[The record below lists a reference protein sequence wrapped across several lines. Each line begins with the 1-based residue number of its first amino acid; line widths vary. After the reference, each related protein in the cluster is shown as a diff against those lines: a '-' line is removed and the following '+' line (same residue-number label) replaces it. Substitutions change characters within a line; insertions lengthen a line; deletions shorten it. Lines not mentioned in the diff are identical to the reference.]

1 MKAMNLYTHLTIDER
16 EQLFLLHYQGNSI
29 RMIAKVLKRNPSTIS
44 RELARNTEKE
54 SYSPSIAQSKYTKR
68 KSNCGRKLLLENT
81 QLKTL
86 IKKLFLNEQ
95 WSPEQIA
102 ARLKLEKSTHTIS
115 FNTIYRAIY
124 RGDFNEKNL
133 SHGHRGAI
141 RKLRHKGKTRHTK
154 THIEKRGKISV
165 THTIHERPVEATN
178 RSVLGHWEADTVAG
192 KTGKAC
198 LVTLTDRK
206 SRYLMSEKINKK
218 ISVHVRD
225 SIIDLLSA
233 VPKNKRKSITP
244 DRGKEFSKHREVT
257 EQLDSIPFY
266 FADPHAPWQRGTNEN
281 TNGLLREYFP
291 KAEDLTA
298 CSIQYIDT
306 CIEKLNKRPRK
317 CLGWK
322 TPYELF
328 FNKVLRLI

>member
-1 MKAMNLYTHLTIDER
+1 MSLYTHLTTDER
-16 EQLFLLHYQGNSI
+16 EQIFLLSSQGNSI
-29 RMIAKVLKRNPSTIS
+29 RIIAKHLKRSPSTIS
-44 RELARNTEKE
+44 RELTRNQENQT
-54 SYSPSIAQSKYTKR
+54 YSPSIAQSKYTKR
-68 KSNCGRKLLLENT
+68 KSNCGRKGLLKNPE
-81 QLKTL
+81 LKAL
-86 IKKLFLNEQ
+86 VKKLFLHEQ

-102 ARLKLEKSTHTIS
+102 ARLKLEKSAYTIS

-124 RGDFNEKNL
+124 RGDLNEANL

-154 THIEKRGKISV
+154 NHIEKRGKISV
-165 THTIHERPVEATN
+165 THTIHERPAEANN
-178 RSVLGHWEADTVAG
+178 RSTIGHWEADTVAG

-206 SRYLMSEKINKK
+206 TRYLLMEKIEKK
-218 ISVHVRD
+218 MSVHVRD
-225 SIIDLLSA
+225 SIIQLLA
-233 VPKNKRKSITP
+233 ALPKSKRKSMTP
-244 DRGKEFSKHREVT
+244 DRGKEFSKHQEVT
-257 EQLDSIPFY
+257 QQLDNMPFY

-291 KAEDLTA
+291 KTEDLTV
-298 CSIQYIDT
+298 CSTDYITT

-328 FNKVLRLI
+328 FGKALRLI

>member
-1 MKAMNLYTHLTIDER
+1 MSLYTHLTISER
-16 EQLFLLHYQGNSI
+16 EQIFLLHNQGESI
-29 RMIAKVLKRNPSTIS
+29 REIAIALKRSPSTIS

-54 SYSPSIAQSKYTKR
+54 GYSPTVAQTKYTTR
-68 KSNCGRKLLLENT
+68 KSSCGRKLLLDNP
-81 QLKTL
+81 QLKAL
-86 IKKLFLNEQ
+86 VKKLFLNEQ

-102 ARLKLEKSTHTIS
+102 ARLKIEESSYIIS

-154 THIEKRGKISV
+154 KHIEKRGKISI
-165 THTIHERPVEATN
+165 THTIHERPNEANN
-178 RSVLGHWEADTVAG
+178 RSVVGHWEADTVAG

-206 SRYLMSEKINKK
+206 SRYLMAEKIEKK
-218 ISVHVRD
+218 QAGFVRD
-225 SIIDLLSA
+225 SMIELLSS
-233 VPKNKRKSITP
+233 VSKNKRKSITP

-257 EQLDSIPFY
+257 NQLASIPFY

-291 KAEDLTA
+291 KTEDMSS
-298 CSIQYIDT
+298 CSKQYVDA

-328 FNKVLRLI
+328 FGKVLRLI

>member
-1 MKAMNLYTHLTIDER
+1 MSLYTHLTIDER
-16 EQLFLLHYQGNSI
+16 EQIFLLFHQGQSI
-29 RMIAKVLKRNPSTIS
+29 RVIAKLLERSPSTIS
-44 RELARNTEKE
+44 RELARNHENQN
-54 SYSPSIAQSKYTKR
+54 YSPSVAQSKYTKR
-68 KSNCGRKLLLENT
+68 KSNCGRNLLLKNPE
-81 QLKTL
+81 LKAL
-86 IKKLFLNEQ
+86 VKKLFLNEQ

-102 ARLKLEKSTHTIS
+102 ARLKLEKSAYTIS

-124 RGDFNEKNL
+124 RGDLNESNL

-154 THIEKRGKISV
+154 NHIEKRGKISV
-165 THTIHERPVEATN
+165 THTIHERPAAANN
-178 RSVLGHWEADTVAG
+178 RSTIGHWEADTVAG

-206 SRYLMSEKINKK
+206 TRYLMVEKIEKK
-218 ISVHVRD
+218 IAVHVRD
-225 SIIDLLSA
+225 SVIKLLSA
-233 VPKNKRKSITP
+233 LPKNKRKSITP
-244 DRGKEFSKHREVT
+244 DRGKEFSKHSEVT
-257 EQLDSIPFY
+257 EQLEEMPFY

-291 KAEDLTA
+291 KKEDMTA
-298 CSIQYIDT
+298 CSKVYIDT

-328 FNKVLRLI
+328 FSKVLRLI

>member
-1 MKAMNLYTHLTIDER
+1 MSLYTHLTINER
-16 EQLFLLHYQGNSI
+16 EQLFLLYDQGHSI
-29 RMIAKVLKRNPSTIS
+29 RAIAKGLGRSPSTIS
-44 RELARNTEKE
+44 RELSRNMEGQC
-54 SYSPSIAQSKYTKR
+54 YSPTRAQATYTKR
-68 KSNCGRKLLLENT
+68 KSNCGRKLLLKNPE
-81 QLKTL
+81 LKAL
-86 IKKLFLNEQ
+86 VKNLFLNKQ

-102 ARLKLEKSTHTIS
+102 ARLKLEKSTYTIS

-124 RGDFNEKNL
+124 RGDLNEANV

-154 THIEKRGKISV
+154 NHIEKRGKISV
-165 THTIHERPVEATN
+165 THTIHERPMEANN
-178 RSVLGHWEADTVAG
+178 RSTMGHWEADTVAG

-206 SRYLMSEKINKK
+206 TRYLMVEKIEKK
-218 ISVHVRD
+218 LAVHVRD
-225 SIIDLLSA
+225 AFINLLSA
-233 VPKNKRKSITP
+233 LPKNKRKSITP
-244 DRGKEFSKHREVT
+244 DRGKEFAKHREVT
-257 EQLDSIPFY
+257 KQLEEIPFY

-298 CSIQYIDT
+298 CTKEYMDT

-328 FNKVLRLI
+328 FDTVLRLI

>member
-1 MKAMNLYTHLTIDER
+1 MSLYKHLTIDER
-16 EQLFLLHYQGNSI
+16 EQIFLLSHQGLSI
-29 RMIAKVLKRNPSTIS
+29 RLIAKKVERSPSTIS
-44 RELARNTEKE
+44 RELARNQDELN
-54 SYSPSIAQSKYTKR
+54 YSPSAAQNKYTKR
-68 KSNCGRKLLLENT
+68 KTNCGRKRLLNNPE
-81 QLKTL
+81 LKAL
-86 IKKLFLNEQ
+86 VKKLFLNEQ

-102 ARLKLEKSTHTIS
+102 NRIQFEKATFTIS

-124 RGDFNEKNL
+124 RGDFNEANL
-133 SHGHRGAI
+133 SQGHRGAV

-154 THIEKRGKISV
+154 NHIEKRGKISV
-165 THTIHERPVEATN
+165 THTIHERPAAANN
-178 RSVLGHWEADTVAG
+178 RSTVGHWEADTVAG

-206 SRYLMSEKINKK
+206 TRYLLAEKVEKK
-218 ISVHVRD
+218 VSVHVRD
-225 SIIDLLSA
+225 SVINLLA
-233 VPKNKRKSITP
+233 PLPKSKRKSITP

-257 EQLDSIPFY
+257 QHLDKIPFY

-291 KAEDLTA
+291 KTEDLTG
-298 CSIQYIDT
+298 CSTEYIHT

-328 FNKVLRLI
+328 IGKALRLI

>member
-1 MKAMNLYTHLTIDER
+1 MNLYTHLTIDER
-16 EQLFLLHYQGNSI
+16 ERIFLLHHEGESI
-29 RMIAKVLKRNPSTIS
+29 RMIAEALKRSPSTIS
-44 RELARNTEKE
+44 RELARNNENK
-54 SYSPSIAQSKYTKR
+54 SYSPTVAQTKYTKR
-68 KSNCGRKLLLENT
+68 KSNCGRKLLLDHPQIKE
-81 QLKTL
+81 LV
-86 IKKLFLNEQ
+86 KKLFLNEQ

-102 ARLKLEKSTHTIS
+102 ARLKLEKSAHIIS

-154 THIEKRGKISV
+154 NHTEKRGKISV
-165 THTIHERPVEATN
+165 SHTIHERPVEANN
-178 RSVLGHWEADTVAG
+178 RLAIGHWEADTVAG

-206 SRYLMSEKINKK
+206 TRYLMAEKIEKK
-218 ISVHVRD
+218 QSGLVRD
-225 SIIDLLSA
+225 SIIELLSSIS
-233 VPKNKRKSITP
+233 KNKRKSITP
-244 DRGKEFSKHREVT
+244 DRGKEFSKHREVSNH
-257 EQLDSIPFY
+257 LGSIPFY
-266 FADPHAPWQRGTNEN
+266 FADPHSPWQRGTNEN

-291 KAEDLTA
+291 KTEDMTS
-298 CSIQYIDT
+298 CSKQYIDT

-328 FNKVLRLI
+328 FDKVLHLI

>member
-16 EQLFLLHYQGNSI
+16 EQLFLLHYQGDSI

-54 SYSPSIAQSKYTKR
+54 SYSPTIAQSKYTKR

-102 ARLKLEKSTHTIS
+102 ARLKLEKSAHTIS

-154 THIEKRGKISV
+154 THIENRGKISV

-192 KTGKAC
+192 KIGKAC

-291 KAEDLTA
+291 K
-298 CSIQYIDT
+298 SRRS
-306 CIEKLNKRPRK
+306 NS
-317 CLGWK
+317 
-322 TPYELF
+322 LF
-328 FNKVLRLI
+328 

>member
-1 MKAMNLYTHLTIDER
+1 MSLYKHLTIDER
-16 EQLFLLHYQGNSI
+16 EQIFLLFHQGLSI
-29 RMIAKVLKRNPSTIS
+29 RSIAKTVKRSPSTIS
-44 RELARNTEKE
+44 RELARNQGQLN
-54 SYSPSIAQSKYTKR
+54 YSPSAAQENYAKR
-68 KSNCGRKLLLENT
+68 KANCGRKRLLNNT
-81 QLKTL
+81 ELKAR
-86 IKKLFLNEQ
+86 IKVLFLEEQ

-102 ARLKLEKSTHTIS
+102 ARMQFEKAAFTIS

-124 RGDFNEKNL
+124 RGEFNEANL
-133 SHGHRGAI
+133 SHGHRGAV

-154 THIEKRGKISV
+154 NHIEKRGKISV
-165 THTIHERPVEATN
+165 THTIHERPTAANN
-178 RSVLGHWEADTVAG
+178 RSTVGHWEADTVAG

-198 LVTLTDRK
+198 LVTLTDRRT
-206 SRYLMSEKINKK
+206 RYLLAEKIEKK
-218 ISVHVRD
+218 VSVHVRD
-225 SIIDLLSA
+225 SVINLLSPL
-233 VPKNKRKSITP
+233 PKNKRKSITP

-257 EQLDSIPFY
+257 ENLDKIPFY

-291 KAEDLTA
+291 KTEDLTS
-298 CSIQYIDT
+298 CSTDYIEA

-328 FNKVLRLI
+328 FGKALRLI

>member
-16 EQLFLLHYQGNSI
+16 EQLFLLHYQGHSI
-29 RMIAKVLKRNPSTIS
+29 RIIAEVLKRNPSTIS

-54 SYSPSIAQSKYTKR
+54 SYSPTIAQSRYAKR

-86 IKKLFLNEQ
+86 IKKQFLNEQ

-102 ARLKLEKSTHTIS
+102 ARLKLEKSAYTIS

-124 RGDFNEKNL
+124 RGDFNEKKG

-206 SRYLMSEKINKK
+206 SRYLLSEKINKK

-244 DRGKEFSKHREVT
+244 DRGKEFSKHGEVT
-257 EQLDSIPFY
+257 EQLNSIPFY

-291 KAEDLTA
+291 KTEDLTA
-298 CSIQYIDT
+298 CSKPYMDT

-328 FNKVLRLI
+328 FHRVLHLI

>member
-1 MKAMNLYTHLTIDER
+1 MSLYTHLTINDR
-16 EQLFLLHYQGNSI
+16 EQIFLLYSRGSSI
-29 RMIAKVLKRNPSTIS
+29 RFIAKALKRSPSTIS
-44 RELARNTEKE
+44 RELARNMEKQS
-54 SYSPSIAQSKYTKR
+54 SYSPTIAQSKYTQR
-68 KSNCGRKLLLENT
+68 KSNCGRKLLLSNPI
-81 QLKTL
+81 LKESVRV
-86 IKKLFLNEQ
+86 LFLNEQ
-95 WSPEQIA
+95 WSPEQIS
-102 ARLKLEKSTHTIS
+102 ARLNLEESTYNIS

-133 SHGHRGAI
+133 SNGNRGAV

-154 THIEKRGKISV
+154 NHVEKRGKISV
-165 THTIHERPVEATN
+165 THTIHERPDEANN
-178 RSVLGHWEADTVAG
+178 RSAIGHWEADTVAG

-206 SRYLMSEKINKK
+206 TRYLMAEKMDKK
-218 ISVHVRD
+218 MSVHVRD
-225 SIIDLLSA
+225 SVIDLLSA
-233 VPKNKRKSITP
+233 VPKYKRKSITP
-244 DRGKEFSKHREVT
+244 DRGKEFSRHREVT

-291 KAEDLTA
+291 KTEDLTT
-298 CSIQYIDT
+298 CSKQYIDT

-328 FNKVLRLI
+328 FGKVLRLI

>member
-1 MKAMNLYTHLTIDER
+1 MSLYTHLTIVER
-16 EQLFLLHYQGNSI
+16 EQIFLLHYQGNSI

-54 SYSPSIAQSKYTKR
+54 SYSPTIAQTQYTKR
-68 KSNCGRKLLLENT
+68 KSNCGRKLLLENA

-102 ARLKLEKSTHTIS
+102 ARLKLEKSAYTIS

-133 SHGHRGAI
+133 SHGHRGAV

-154 THIEKRGKISV
+154 NHIEKRGKISV
-165 THTIHERPVEATN
+165 THTIHERPVEANN
-178 RSVLGHWEADTVAG
+178 RSVIGHWEADTVAG

-198 LVTLTDRK
+198 LITLTERK
-206 SRYLMSEKINKK
+206 SRYLMAEKIEKK
-218 ISVHVRD
+218 LSTFVRD
-225 SIIDLLSA
+225 SMVGLLSS
-233 VPKNKRKSITP
+233 VSKSKRKSITP
-244 DRGKEFSKHREVT
+244 DRGKEFSKHKEVT
-257 EQLDSIPFY
+257 AQLASIPFY

-291 KAEDLTA
+291 KKEDMTS
-298 CSIQYIDT
+298 CSKQYVDT

-328 FNKVLRLI
+328 FGKVLRLI